1 MSTDVADAKADTGT
15 EGKKR
20 GGPRG
25 ERQWRD
31 RPTARERVLN
41 QDLANYIKETTGKDV
56 SPETIRSVRF
66 CLPKWNTSEETK
78 ALRENMDK
86 KLAKAKLQ
94 DKREKAL
101 ALLRE
106 AESELSKYDSDGDTD
121 DDEDEDDEEDSSDV
135 DDTDTDT
142 DDEDEN
148 DDPFAD
154 DKVEEAFG

>member
-1 MSTDVADAKADTGT
+1 MSADVAEAT

-31 RPTARERVLN
+31 KPTPRERVLN
-41 QDLANYIKETTGKDV
+41 QDLANYIKETTQVDI
-56 SPETIRSVRF
+56 SPETIRAVRH
-66 CLPKWNTSEETK
+66 CLPKWNTSDETK

-101 ALLRE
+101 AQLRE
-106 AESELSKYDSDGDTD
+106 AESELSKFDTSDDSDDDDDDDTDENDEDTD
-121 DDEDEDDEEDSSDV
+121 DSEDDDGDDV
-135 DDTDTDT
+135 FG
-142 DDEDEN
+142 DE
-148 DDPFAD
+148 
-154 DKVEEAFG
+154 KVSASFG